1 MKKNILIFAI
11 ASLLFSL
18 AGCDTD
24 DRVKMSKD
32 YPTDGDINYG
42 IRQVMQYDDVNINGI
57 DIASKFAFFDT
68 FRLTIHYTDSKIS
81 GVTFS
86 NGDVPFSPYNF
97 EIPEGRIDCYLDT
110 EALPNELR
118 IIGTENVIAYY
129 QNGEFSIPFQLD
141 CPSLDYKYTFKS
153 INK

>member
-32 YPTDGDINYG
+32 YPADGDINYG

-81 GVTFS
+81 GVTFLM
-86 NGDVPFSPYNF
+86 
-97 EIPEGRIDCYLDT
+97 ETYLFLHIT
-110 EALPNELR
+110 LKFRKAES
-118 IIGTENVIAYY
+118 IA
-129 QNGEFSIPFQLD
+129 I
-141 CPSLDYKYTFKS
+141 
-153 INK
+153 